1 LHAFLTQRFKLYE
14 KRNDP
19 TINATSNL
27 SPWLHFGQIAA
38 QRCALEAKKIPS
50 TKSRDSFLEELIIRR
65 ELTDNYCFYNRD
77 GYDKLNGL
85 YPQYNNE
92 SWAQKSLQLH
102 RNDPREHVYTRD
114 EFETAQTHDDLW
126 NACQL
131 EMVHAGKMHGFLR
144 MYWAK
149 KILGKCRRVSTDD
162 RCWCC
167 MYSSFCIFPSASV
180 FSVLLCF
187 SCVLMFFFF

>member
-1 LHAFLTQRFKLYE
+1 MCASNRITNDKMADEQRNTVKVAVLEIDATIKDLVAISFYDSKPVYLFSTVIPEVTWIIPGEKAAQEGLHAFLTQRFKLYE

-85 YPQYNNE
+85 YPQYNN
-92 SWAQKSLQLH
+92 
-102 RNDPREHVYTRD
+102 
-114 EFETAQTHDDLW
+114 
-126 NACQL
+126 
-131 EMVHAGKMHGFLR
+131 
-144 MYWAK
+144 
-149 KILGKCRRVSTDD
+149 
-162 RCWCC
+162 
-167 MYSSFCIFPSASV
+167 
-180 FSVLLCF
+180 
-187 SCVLMFFFF
+187 